1 MPIVFWE
8 VVYHVIFGEDD
19 SLMSGIDYRAKLGVP
34 QEGWEKQNAR
44 NLKGRERDEGIRV
57 RACEKVGKEAFN
69 WPGSKDWDAVDFGL
83 PAQMSIHW
91 C

>member
-19 SLMSGIDYRAKLGVP
+19 SLMSGIDYRTKLGVP

-57 RACEKVGKEAFN
+57 RACEGVTPPCEKVEEKR
-69 WPGSKDWDAVDFGL
+69 
-83 PAQMSIHW
+83 
-91 C
+91 